1 MIRLRSA
8 ISAMALSVVLA
19 GIATAPARAQLFGPS
34 DEEKAREAAQDSQ
47 LADLART
54 ADQLNGR
61 VQALENKVQSLTS
74 SLANATGASEELSHR
89 IQMQNQKID
98 SMQKDFAYRI
108 CTLSAQ
114 QLGVT
119 GDGSDGG
126 LNCAAAGSGG
136 SGQGGFAVPTPQG
149 AAQPG
154 QALPPIGGGNG
165 GASQQFAPSQPS
177 QTVLDDSPGR
187 GRPSGIL
194 GTLPAD
200 SYGRPLPGAPASGPT
215 RLSNLPPPPPS
226 APPQLR
232 SGASQ
237 FDAAMNLLSKAQY
250 NEAAAAF
257 QAYADANPDDTQLA
271 PQAIYWVGSINYTQ
285 RNYAPAQRSF
295 AEVIKK
301 YPKSG
306 QAPEAMLKLAQSFL
320 ALGQK
325 SEGCTTLGLIKSKYP
340 QAPDSTVA
348 TATSLRRT
356 ACR

>member
-1 MIRLRSA
+1 MIMLRSA
-8 ISAMALSVVLA
+8 ISALALSVVLA
-19 GIATAPARAQLFGPS
+19 GIAAAPARAQLFGPS
-34 DEEKAREAAQDSQ
+34 DEEKAHEANQDSQ

-61 VQALENKVQSLTS
+61 VQALENKVQNLTA
-74 SLANATGASEELSHR
+74 SLANATGTSEELSHR

-114 QLGVT
+114 QLGVA

-126 LNCAAAGSGG
+126 LNCAAAGGG
-136 SGQGGFAVPTPQG
+136 GAAQGGFAVPTPQG

-165 GASQQFAPSQPS
+165 GANQQFAPGPSS
-177 QTVLDDSPGR
+177 QTALDDTPGR

-200 SYGRPLPGAPASGPT
+200 PYGRSRASNDLNAPT
-215 RLSNLPPPPPS
+215 RLSSLPPPPE
-226 APPQLR
+226 APQLR
-232 SGASQ
+232 AGTSQ

-257 QAYADANPDDTQLA
+257 QAYADAHPDDTQLA
-271 PQAIYWVGSINYTQ
+271 PQAIYWVGNINYTQ

-301 YPKSG
+301 YPKSS

-348 TATSLRRT
+348 TVTSLRRT